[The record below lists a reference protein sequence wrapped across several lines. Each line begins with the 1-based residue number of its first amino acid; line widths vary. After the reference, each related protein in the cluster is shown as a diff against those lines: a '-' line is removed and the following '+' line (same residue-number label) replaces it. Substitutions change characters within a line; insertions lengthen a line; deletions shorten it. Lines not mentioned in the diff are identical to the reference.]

1 MGAGFRLTMFMTG
14 ERADETGV
22 VVMANVLDDCKR
34 QGWMKL
40 IVQVSVTALAAT
52 TLVIV
57 KRIFTL
63 T

>member
-22 VVMANVLDDCKR
+22 VVTANVLDDCKR

>member
-22 VVMANVLDDCKR
+22 VVTANVLDDCKR
-34 QGWMKL
+34 QGWMTL